1 MSLLDRCD
9 QDVVV
14 YPELVGKDGDG
25 NDRTYPSD
33 VGIPAKARIQVL
45 GQSGTSSRR
54 QEQDNEGFESERV
67 YTIHFTRKFDR
78 EHGVIGM
85 QSQIEWQTNPITG
98 DPVRWALFGE
108 PAYYTGSR
116 RTKHT
121 RYTMKRY

>member
-1 MSLLDRCD
+1 MSLLDRCNE
-9 QDVVV
+9 DVVV
-14 YPELVGKDGDG
+14 FPEEVTTDEDG
-25 NDRTYPSD
+25 NILTRPSET
-33 VGIPAKARIQVL
+33 GIAAKARIQVL

-78 EHGVIGM
+78 EHGVVGM
-85 QSQIEWQTNPITG
+85 QSQIEWRG
-98 DPVRWALFGE
+98 VRWALFGE

-116 RTKHT
+116 RTAHI

>member
-1 MSLLDRCD
+1 MSLLDRCPE
-9 QDVVV
+9 DVIV
-14 YPELVGKDGDG
+14 YPQIVTQDSDG
-25 NDRTYPSD
+25 NTKTKPSET
-33 VGIPAKARIQVL
+33 GIPTKARIQVL

-85 QSQIEWQTNPITG
+85 QSQIEWKG
-98 DPVRWALFGE
+98 VRWALFGE

-116 RTKHT
+116 RTEHIG
-121 RYTMKRY
+121 YTMKRY